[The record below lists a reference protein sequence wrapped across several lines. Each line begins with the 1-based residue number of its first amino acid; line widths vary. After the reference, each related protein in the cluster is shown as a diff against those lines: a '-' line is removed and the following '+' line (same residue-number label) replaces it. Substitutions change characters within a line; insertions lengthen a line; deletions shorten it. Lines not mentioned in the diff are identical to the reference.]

1 MDIFIPA
8 LVAFIAASVPATF
21 AIVSN
26 RKKNAAD
33 AGVTVGQMYRQILD
47 ELRTEMTRRD
57 AECES
62 RLQEVRNELLG
73 DIIELQ
79 AELRSL
85 RSMVINLGGDPLR
98 WREGK
103 P

>member
-26 RKKNAAD
+26 HKKNSAD
-33 AGVTVGQMYRQILD
+33 AGATVGEMYHQILD
-47 ELRTEMTRRD
+47 ELRSEMTRRD
-57 AECES
+57 AECAS
-62 RLQEVRNELLG
+62 RIQDVRNELFG

-79 AELRSL
+79 AEVRSL
-85 RSMVINLGGDPLR
+85 RSMLIKLGGDPLR
-98 WREGK
+98 WRDDGA
-103 P
+103 